1 MESQTYY
8 MKNLMTQ
15 KKEKRSS
22 KLLLIAL
29 TFVFWP
35 GPVLLAQS
43 TSSVMVHRQLTAAE
57 LPAPLQ
63 PFSLE
68 VTLRGIRDIG
78 LDIRAYVVRDGR
90 VMDLFPVNSYLSDYG
105 DAVYSFDMSAP
116 LAETSYQFFLSRGD
130 GTFDI
135 SKRYSIRRDCLPDVK
150 LTVIDS
156 EHSPIGQERLVALLQ
171 QTKGLERD
179 IEQYE
184 RASQILQ
191 DIKELLSD

>member
-1 MESQTYY
+1 MESQTDY

-15 KKEKRSS
+15 KKEKRRR
-22 KLLLIAL
+22 KLLIIAL

-43 TSSVMVHRQLTAAE
+43 ASNVMLHQQLTAAE

-90 VMDLFPVNSYLSDYG
+90 VMDLFPVESSLSDYG
-105 DAVYSFDMSAP
+105 DAVYRFDMSAP
-116 LAETSYQFFLSRGD
+116 IAETSYQFILSRGD
-130 GTFDI
+130 GTFEI
-135 SKRYSIRRDCLPDVK
+135 SQRYSIRRNCIPDLN
-150 LTVIDS
+150 LTVLDS
-156 EHSPIGQERLVALLQ
+156 ENSTTGQERLIALLQ